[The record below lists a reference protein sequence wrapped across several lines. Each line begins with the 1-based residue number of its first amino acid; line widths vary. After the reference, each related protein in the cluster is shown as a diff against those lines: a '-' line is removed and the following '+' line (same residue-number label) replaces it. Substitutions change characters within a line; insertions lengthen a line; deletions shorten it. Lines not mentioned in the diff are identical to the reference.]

1 MSSVGFDIDFDA
13 DDFENDGFDKETAAK
28 YKPSFLSEWWQSID
42 KVTLGLFFALLA
54 IGVIIS
60 MATSPVA
67 AARIDKDEPF
77 FFLMR
82 HLIFVFMGLGGALF
96 LSCLSPQ
103 NARRIGILA
112 LIGSIIALILV
123 STHGFTVKG
132 ATRWLRVGPIG
143 LQPSEFIKP
152 AFIVFAAWMFTA
164 TRRDPRVAG
173 KLIVFIVYGL
183 IIFLLIRQPDMG
195 QSFLL
200 TVCFAAVFFFA
211 GLPLGWMLFFFA
223 FTSIGGLGAYLTV
236 PHFKDRIQRFSSSDS
251 GDTYQTDRSLEAIS
265 NGGLLGQGPGEG
277 VFLHRVPDVNTDF
290 VFAAVVE
297 EFGFLISAV
306 IVLTLGAFIYRA
318 FRQALRLND
327 AFCQLAVAGLAMMIG
342 VQMLINLAV
351 NLNMAPPKG
360 MTLPFISNG
369 GSSMLALCFTVGL
382 ILAFTRRRPGAYVY
396 GV

>member
-1 MSSVGFDIDFDA
+1 VTSVNLDINFDVDDIDAGDFD
-13 DDFENDGFDKETAAK
+13 DEVAK
-28 YKPSFLSEWWQSID
+28 PLKPSFLAEWWQSID
-42 KVTLGLFFALLA
+42 RMALGLFLALLA
-54 IGVIIS
+54 IGVIVS
-60 MATSPVA
+60 MSTSPVA
-67 AARIDKDEPF
+67 AARIERGQPF

-82 HLIFVFMGLGGALF
+82 HMVFVFMGLGGALF
-96 LSCLSPQ
+96 ISALSPQ

-112 LIGSIIALILV
+112 LIGGIIALCLV
-123 STHGFTVKG
+123 FTHGFTVKG
-132 ATRWLRVGPIG
+132 ATRWLRIG
-143 LQPSEFIKP
+143 SLSLQPSEFIKP

-173 KLIVFIVYGL
+173 KLIVFSVYG
-183 IIFLLIRQPDMG
+183 IILLLLVQQPDMG

-223 FTSIGGLGAYLTV
+223 FTSIGGLGAYFTV
-236 PHFKDRIQRFSSSDS
+236 SHFRDRIQRFGSSNS
-251 GDTYQTDRSLEAIS
+251 GDTHQTDRSLEAIS

-318 FRQALRLND
+318 FRQALKLND
-327 AFCQLAVAGLAMMIG
+327 AFCQLAVAGLATMIG

-351 NLNMAPPKG
+351 NLNMAPAKG

-382 ILAFTRRRPGAYVY
+382 ILAFTRRRPGAYAY

>member
-1 MSSVGFDIDFDA
+1 MSDANFDIDFDLEEA
-13 DDFENDGFDKETAAK
+13 EEERRQASPVQTFV
-28 YKPSFLSEWWQSID
+28 LEWWRSID
-42 KVTLGLFFALLA
+42 RINLGLFLALLA
-54 IGVIIS
+54 IGAILS

-67 AARIDKDEPF
+67 AARIDRDSPFYF
-77 FFLMR
+77 FFR
-82 HLIFVFMGLGGALF
+82 HITFVFMGFGGAIF
-96 LSCLSPQ
+96 LSCFSPQ
-103 NARRIGILA
+103 NARRVGIIALVLGVLA
-112 LIGSIIALILV
+112 LIFV
-123 STHGFTVKG
+123 SFYGFTVKG
-132 ATRWLRVGPIG
+132 ATRWIRIGPLS

-152 AFIVFAAWMFTA
+152 AFIVFAAWMFTS

-173 KLIVFIVYGL
+173 KLIVFAVYAL
-183 IIFLLIRQPDMG
+183 LIFLLIRQPDMG

-200 TVCFAAVFFFA
+200 TVCFTAVFFFA
-211 GLPLGWMLFFFA
+211 GLPLAWMLFFFA
-223 FTSIGGLGAYLTV
+223 FTTIGGLGAYFTM
-236 PHFKDRIQRFSSSDS
+236 PHFRSRIQRFGSADS

-265 NGGLLGQGPGEG
+265 NGGFLGQGPGEG

-306 IVLTLGAFIYRA
+306 IVLTLGAFIYRS

-327 AFCQLAVAGLAMMIG
+327 AFCQLAVAGLATMVG

-369 GSSMLALCFTVGL
+369 GSSILALCFTAGL
-382 ILAFTRRRPGAYVY
+382 ILAFTRRRPGAYAY

>member
-1 MSSVGFDIDFDA
+1 MSNAHLDIDYDL
-13 DDFENDGFDKETAAK
+13 DEIETERRSSSPIVS
-28 YKPSFLSEWWQSID
+28 YMLEWWRSID
-42 KVTLGLFFALLA
+42 HINFGLFLGLLS
-54 IGVIIS
+54 IGVILS

-67 AARIDKDEPF
+67 AARIDIDSPFYF
-77 FFLMR
+77 FFR
-82 HLIFVFMGLGGALF
+82 HLTFVLMGFGGAICV
-96 LSCLSPQ
+96 SCFSPR
-103 NARRIGILA
+103 NARRIGV
-112 LIGSIIALILV
+112 IALILGIIALFFV
-123 STHGFTVKG
+123 SAYGYSVKG
-132 ATRWLRVGPIG
+132 ATRWLRIG
-143 LQPSEFIKP
+143 GLSLQPSEFIKP
-152 AFIVFAAWMFTA
+152 AFVVFAAWMFTA

-173 KLIVFIVYGL
+173 KLIVFAVYAL
-183 IIFLLIRQPDMG
+183 IILLLVRQPDMG

-211 GLPLGWMLFFFA
+211 GLPLAWMLFFFA
-223 FTSIGGLGAYLTV
+223 FTSVGGLGAYMTV
-236 PHFKDRIQRFSSSDS
+236 PHFRSRIQRFGSSDS

-306 IVLTLGAFIYRA
+306 IVLTLGAFIYRS

-327 AFCQLAVAGLAMMIG
+327 AFCQLAVAGLATMVG

-369 GSSMLALCFTVGL
+369 GSSILALCFTAGL
-382 ILAFTRRRPGAYVY
+382 ILAFTRRRPGAYAY

>member
-1 MSSVGFDIDFDA
+1 VSNADFDIDL
-13 DDFENDGFDKETAAK
+13 DFEEFDTPQRKVSPLQK
-28 YKPSFLSEWWQSID
+28 FLVEWWRSID
-42 KVTLGLFFALLA
+42 RINLGLFLALLSIGA
-54 IGVIIS
+54 IVS

-67 AARIDKDEPF
+67 SARIGVDEPF
-77 FFLMR
+77 YFFMR
-82 HLIFVFMGLGGALF
+82 HLVFIFMGLGGALF
-96 LSCLSPQ
+96 VSGLSPR
-103 NARRIGILA
+103 NARRVGIFG
-112 LIGSIIALILV
+112 LILGVLALILV

-132 ATRWLRVGPIG
+132 ATRWLRIGPLS

-152 AFIVFAAWMFTA
+152 AFIVFAAWMFTS

-173 KLIVFIVYGL
+173 KLIVFLVYAV
-183 IIFLLIRQPDMG
+183 LLLLLVGQPDIG

-200 TVCFAAVFFFA
+200 TICFAAVFFFS
-211 GLPLGWMLFFFA
+211 GLSLGWMVFFFGI
-223 FTSIGGLGAYLTV
+223 TTVGGFGAYAAL
-236 PHFKDRIQRFSSSDS
+236 PHFRDRIQRFGSSNSN
-251 GDTYQTDRSLEAIS
+251 DTFQTDRSLEAIS
-265 NGGLLGQGPGEG
+265 NGGFLGQGPGEG

-306 IVLTLGAFIYRA
+306 IVLTLGAFIYRS

-327 AFCQLAVAGLAMMIG
+327 AFCQLAVAGLATMIG

-369 GSSMLALCFTVGL
+369 GSSILALCFTAGL
-382 ILAFTRRRPGAYVY
+382 ILAFTRRRPGAYAY

>member
-1 MSSVGFDIDFDA
+1 MSEADFDIDFDIET
-13 DDFENDGFDKETAAK
+13 FEDE
-28 YKPSFLSEWWQSID
+28 PVSSSIIPQFLSQWWRSID
-42 KVTLGLFFALLA
+42 RINLGIFLILLS
-54 IGVIIS
+54 IGLILS

-67 AARIDKDEPF
+67 AARIDHEDPF
-77 FFLMR
+77 FFFFR
-82 HLIFVFMGLGGALF
+82 HMTFISMGLGGAVV
-96 LSCLSPQ
+96 LSFFSPE
-103 NARRIGILA
+103 NARRLGVVA
-112 LIGSIIALILV
+112 LIAGIIALILV

-132 ATRWLRVGPIG
+132 ATRWLRVGPLS

-164 TRRDPRVAG
+164 TRRDPRIAG
-173 KLIVFIVYGL
+173 KMIVFAVYGL
-183 IIFLLIRQPDMG
+183 LLLLLVQQPDMG

-200 TVCFAAVFFFA
+200 TVCFAAVFFFS

-223 FTSIGGLGAYLTV
+223 FTSVGGLGAYITM
-236 PHFKDRIQRFSSSDS
+236 PHFRDRIQRFGSSNS

-306 IVLTLGAFIYRA
+306 IVMTLAAFIYRA

-327 AFCQLAVAGLAMMIG
+327 AFCQLAVAGLSTMIG
-342 VQMLINLAV
+342 MQMLINLAV

-369 GSSMLALCFTVGL
+369 GSSILALCFTVGL
-382 ILAFTRRRPGAYVY
+382 ILAFTRRRPGAYAY

>member
-1 MSSVGFDIDFDA
+1 MSDTNFDIDFDLE
-13 DDFENDGFDKETAAK
+13 DVET
-28 YKPSFLSEWWQSID
+28 PPRRSSPIFTFILEWWRSID
-42 KVTLGLFFALLA
+42 RVNFGLFLGLLSIGA
-54 IGVIIS
+54 ILS

-67 AARIDKDEPF
+67 AARIDRDSPFYF
-77 FFLMR
+77 FFR
-82 HLIFVFMGLGGALF
+82 HLIFVFMGLGGAVF
-96 LSCLSPQ
+96 VSCFSPQ
-103 NARRIGILA
+103 NARRIGVLA
-112 LIGSIIALILV
+112 LILGIFALFFV
-123 STHGFTVKG
+123 SLYGFTVKG
-132 ATRWLRVGPIG
+132 ATRWLRIGPLS

-173 KLIVFIVYGL
+173 KMIVFAVYALL
-183 IIFLLIRQPDMG
+183 ILLLIRQPDMG

-211 GLPLGWMLFFFA
+211 GLPLAWMLFFFA
-223 FTSIGGLGAYLTV
+223 FTTVGGLGAYITM
-236 PHFKDRIQRFSSSDS
+236 PHFRSRIQRFGSADS

-306 IVLTLGAFIYRA
+306 IVLTLGAFIYRS

-327 AFCQLAVAGLAMMIG
+327 AFCQLAVAGLATMIG

-369 GSSMLALCFTVGL
+369 GSSILALCFTAGL
-382 ILAFTRRRPGAYVY
+382 ILAFTRRRPGAYAY

>member
-1 MSSVGFDIDFDA
+1 MNDVDLDINFDA
-13 DDFENDGFDKETAAK
+13 DDFNEDIIAPQ
-28 YKPSFLSEWWQSID
+28 KPSFLLEWWQSID
-42 KVTLGLFFALLA
+42 RMALGLFLILLA

-67 AARIDKDEPF
+67 ASRVVPDQPF
-77 FFLMR
+77 FFLIR
-82 HLIFVFMGLGGALF
+82 HLVFVFMGLGGALF
-96 LSCLSPQ
+96 ISSLSPQ

-112 LIGSIIALILV
+112 LIGGIFALFIV
-123 STHGFTVKG
+123 SAYGAPVKG
-132 ATRWLRVGPIG
+132 ATRWIRFGPLS

-173 KLIVFIVYGL
+173 KLIVFAVYGL
-183 IIFLLIRQPDMG
+183 IIFFLIRQPDMG

-223 FTSIGGLGAYLTV
+223 FTSIGGLGAYFTV
-236 PHFKDRIQRFSSSDS
+236 PHFQDRIKRFSSNDS

-277 VFLHRVPDVNTDF
+277 VFLQTIPDVNTDF

-297 EFGFLISAV
+297 EFGFLISAL

-327 AFCQLAVAGLAMMIG
+327 AFCQLAVAGLATMIG

-382 ILAFTRRRPGAYVY
+382 ILAFTRRRPGAYAY

>member
-1 MSSVGFDIDFDA
+1 MSDSSLDIDFDTDEFE
-13 DDFENDGFDKETAAK
+13 DDILLPQ
-28 YKPSFLSEWWQSID
+28 KPSFLLEWWQSID
-42 KVTLGLFFALLA
+42 RLALGLFLALLA
-54 IGVIIS
+54 IGMILS

-67 AARIDKDEPF
+67 AARIDRDAPF
-77 FFLMR
+77 YFFIR

-96 LSCLSPQ
+96 VSCLSPQ
-103 NARRIGILA
+103 NARRIGVLALLGSILA
-112 LIGSIIALILV
+112 LFLV

-132 ATRWLRVGPIG
+132 ATRWLRIGPIG
-143 LQPSEFIKP
+143 LQPSEIIKP

-164 TRRDPRVAG
+164 TRRDPRIAG
-173 KLIVFIVYGL
+173 KLIVFAVYGL
-183 IIFLLIRQPDMG
+183 ILFFLIRQPDMG

-223 FTSIGGLGAYLTV
+223 FTTIGGLGAYFSV
-236 PHFKDRIQRFSSSDS
+236 PHFRDRIKRFSSNDS

-265 NGGLLGQGPGEG
+265 NGGFLGQGPGEG

-306 IVLTLGAFIYRA
+306 IVLTLGALIYRA

-327 AFCQLAVAGLAMMIG
+327 AFCQLAVAGLATMIG

-382 ILAFTRRRPGAYVY
+382 ILAFTRRRPGAYAY

>member
-1 MSSVGFDIDFDA
+1 MSDTSFDIDFDLDEIEDEVRPA
-13 DDFENDGFDKETAAK
+13 IVKQT
-28 YKPSFLSEWWQSID
+28 FLGEWWRSID
-42 KVTLGLFFALLA
+42 RINLGLFLALLS
-54 IGVIIS
+54 IGVILS

-67 AARIDKDEPF
+67 AARIDRDSPF
-77 FFLMR
+77 YFFAR
-82 HLIFVFMGLGGALF
+82 HLVFVFMGLSGAIIVSF
-96 LSCLSPQ
+96 FAPQ
-103 NARRIGILA
+103 NARRLGVVA
-112 LIGSIIALILV
+112 LVGTIVALLLV

-132 ATRWLRVGPIG
+132 ATRWLRIGPLS

-173 KLIVFIVYGL
+173 KLVVFAVYAL
-183 IIFLLIRQPDMG
+183 ILFFLFRQPDMG

-223 FTSIGGLGAYLTV
+223 FTSIGGLGAYFTM
-236 PHFKDRIQRFSSSDS
+236 PHFRDRIQRFGSADS

-297 EFGFLISAV
+297 EFGFLISAF
-306 IVLTLGAFIYRA
+306 IVLTLGAFIYRS

-327 AFCQLAVAGLAMMIG
+327 AFCQLAVAGLATMIG

-369 GSSMLALCFTVGL
+369 GSSILALCFTVGL
-382 ILAFTRRRPGAYVY
+382 ILAFTRRRPGAYAY